1 MKIQIEPRKDIMEI
15 KSSLNKVTYLSY
27 LSYQAVIPK
36 APEDVRLSDV
46 KNAFPEKTDLEYH
59 FKTKDLAG
67 NTIFVEVDS
76 YDQPIPLLDGEI
88 KVETVPKQTEVCF
101 RILDENRTRI
111 INFYNYSLEHGI
123 IPISMKKSKTLAD
136 VKEALPT
143 VLQTA
148 FKVKDGK
155 SVKYFFETENDE
167 IGLCKKELVRDTDV
181 VPVIE
186 GKDKIKCWI
195 MVSPDVSENLSQQTT
210 NLWLL
215 LFFKCLLLILL
226 GIGCYKSCHSH
237 NPFGVI
243 GMWGFF
249 ALSFTNFVISG
260 SAITEDDDK
269 CDKY

>member
-15 KSSLNKVTYLSY
+15 KPSLDKVTYVSY

-111 INFYNYSLEHGI
+111 INFYNYSLEHGV

-143 VLQTA
+143 VLRTA
-148 FKVKDGK
+148 FKQICYLFGLD
-155 SVKYFFETENDE
+155 FFN
-167 IGLCKKELVRDTDV
+167 
-181 VPVIE
+181 
-186 GKDKIKCWI
+186 
-195 MVSPDVSENLSQQTT
+195 S
-210 NLWLL
+210 
-215 LFFKCLLLILL
+215 
-226 GIGCYKSCHSH
+226 
-237 NPFGVI
+237 
-243 GMWGFF
+243 
-249 ALSFTNFVISG
+249 NFC
-260 SAITEDDDK
+260 AIFVL
-269 CDKY
+269 